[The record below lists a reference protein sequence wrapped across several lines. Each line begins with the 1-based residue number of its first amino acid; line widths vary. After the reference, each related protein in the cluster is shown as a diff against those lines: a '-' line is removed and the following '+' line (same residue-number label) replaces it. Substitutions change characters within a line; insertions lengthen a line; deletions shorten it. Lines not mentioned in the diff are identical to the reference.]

1 MDSPAPARSPAE
13 ACLLIGTS
21 SGEYCLCI
29 KGNWL
34 EGSPHPHPKDLTFA
48 HGDGVL
54 RVDCTQLEQWDSTLL
69 VYILLL
75 KQICDKSRIQLEL
88 NGLPSG
94 AMHLVEQHLK
104 VVQTPPRHS
113 AEAGWL
119 EKFGQD
125 VLHCVD
131 SGMEIIGFLGAVT
144 HAMLKMCVV
153 RARIRFRD
161 IWEQT
166 VKTGPLALFI
176 ISMIGFLMGLILAF
190 IGAIPLKWFHA
201 EIYTS
206 SLIGIGMLRLMGAV
220 MTGTVMAGRTGASFA
235 AELGTMQVNE
245 EIDALYTAGISPIE
259 FLVLPRCLALTLL
272 LPLLCLYGDLM
283 GIIGGTLVG
292 IFYLDLSLTEF
303 ITMMRSTTGL
313 TDFWVGEFTALVF
326 GWLISLCGCLRGMQ
340 CGRSAEA
347 VGQAATSAVVSSL
360 VCMIIATAIITVIT
374 VTLGI

>member
-1 MDSPAPARSPAE
+1 
-13 ACLLIGTS
+13 
-21 SGEYCLCI
+21 
-29 KGNWL
+29 
-34 EGSPHPHPKDLTFA
+34 
-48 HGDGVL
+48 
-54 RVDCTQLEQWDSTLL
+54 
-69 VYILLL
+69 
-75 KQICDKSRIQLEL
+75 
-88 NGLPSG
+88 
-94 AMHLVEQHLK
+94 
-104 VVQTPPRHS
+104 
-113 AEAGWL
+113 
-119 EKFGQD
+119 
-125 VLHCVD
+125 
-131 SGMEIIGFLGAVT
+131 
-144 HAMLKMCVV
+144 
-153 RARIRFRD
+153 
-161 IWEQT
+161 
-166 VKTGPLALFI
+166 
-176 ISMIGFLMGLILAF
+176 
-190 IGAIPLKWFHA
+190 
-201 EIYTS
+201 
-206 SLIGIGMLRLMGAV
+206 

-292 IFYLDLSLTEF
+292 VFYLDLSLTEF